1 MLGPGPFKGRLEVK
15 AGPPNTALDGGCDV
29 ANGPA
34 LKPPPIEGGI
44 PVAKPPIP
52 TGAIPPP
59 PMGMPVMNI
68 PGFIGYCGAMP
79 IPIPGIPPIIP
90 MPIIFVLNIPAF
102 MLVLNY

>member
-1 MLGPGPFKGRLEVK
+1 
-15 AGPPNTALDGGCDV
+15 
-29 ANGPA
+29 
-34 LKPPPIEGGI
+34 
-44 PVAKPPIP
+44 
-52 TGAIPPP
+52 
-59 PMGMPVMNI
+59 MGMPVMNI